1 MTPIDTLSHRVLL
14 LTPIGRDAPLIV
26 EVLRRE
32 RIECV
37 PCRGV
42 EELAGS
48 IAEGAAAALVAE
60 EALLGVPLDCL
71 LEVLAGQPSWSDF
84 PLLLLTGAGQEAS
97 EASTRLL
104 GMFARDI
111 NITILERP
119 VRVPTLFSSVR
130 SAIRARRRQYEVR
143 DYLAERRKTQEQL
156 LQKQKMESL
165 GVLAGGIAH
174 DFNNLLT
181 GILGNASLALE
192 TLQPGAAANRFLE
205 EVVLASERAAHLTK
219 QLLAYAGKGRFF
231 LHSVDLSALVRDVSR
246 LIQPSIPSH
255 VTLRLELSEDMPSIQ
270 ADDSQIQQL
279 VMNLIINAAE
289 AIPNDR
295 AGQVV
300 VSTRTQHVDETYLAR
315 AGAAPDLVPGEYIAI
330 QVRDDGVGMDQE
342 TLQRIFDPFFSTKF
356 AGRGLG
362 LAATQGIVK
371 GHNGLMTVSTSPGHG
386 STFDVLFPAAGS
398 CDSEIAA
405 RPTPPHAASQHGTI
419 LVIDDEEVVR
429 RTAKAALERA
439 GYTVIVAHDGAEGLR
454 LFAALSGMVS
464 AVLLDL
470 TMPGVG
476 GEKVLREIRAIAPE
490 SCVILSSGYNEVEVI
505 RRFTGS
511 GLAGF
516 LQKPYAASA
525 LVEKVKSAIQAHSS
539 RRR

>member
-1 MTPIDTLSHRVLL
+1 MTPIDTLSHRVLV

-26 EVLRRE
+26 GVLRRE
-32 RIECV
+32 RIDCV
-37 PCRGV
+37 PCQGV

-48 IAEGAAAALVAE
+48 IAEGAAAAVVAE
-60 EALLGVPLDCL
+60 EALVGVPLDGL

-84 PLLLLTGAGQEAS
+84 PLLLLTSAGQEAS
-97 EASTRLL
+97 VTSTRLL
-104 GMFARDI
+104 GMFATDI

-143 DYLAERRKTQEQL
+143 DYLAERRKRQEQL

-181 GILGNASLALE
+181 GILGNASLALD

-205 EVVLASERAAHLTK
+205 EVVEASERAAHLTK

-231 LHSVDLSALVRDVSR
+231 LDSVELSALVRDVSR
-246 LIQPSIPSH
+246 LIQTSIPNH
-255 VTLRLELSEDMPSIQ
+255 VRLRLELGEGLPCLQ
-270 ADDSQIQQL
+270 ADGSQIQQL

-289 AIPNDR
+289 AIPDDR

-315 AGAAPDLVPGEYIAI
+315 AGAASDLGPGEYVAI
-330 QVRDDGVGMDQE
+330 QVRDDGVGMDE
-342 TLQRIFDPFFSTKF
+342 NTLQRIFDPFFSTKF

-386 STFDVLFPAAGS
+386 STFDALFPVVGS
-398 CDSEIAA
+398 CDGEISAQ
-405 RPTPPHAASQHGTI
+405 PTPPHGRNQHGTI

-439 GYTVIVAHDGAEGLR
+439 GYTVIVANDGTEGLR
-454 LFAALSGMVS
+454 LFAALSGIVS

-476 GEKVLREIRAIAPE
+476 GEQVLREIRAIAPD
-490 SCVILSSGYNEVEVI
+490 SCVILSSGYNEGP
-505 RRFTGS
+505 R
-511 GLAGF
+511 
-516 LQKPYAASA
+516 
-525 LVEKVKSAIQAHSS
+525 
-539 RRR
+539 